1 MRQVHELHLISEDEY
16 NLYLSK
22 NEEYEKLIQAAEI
35 SYKQFELLQK
45 KISYSY
51 SIKYKKK
58 VSNMIVGHNIP
69 NKLLHRKD

>member
-58 VSNMIVGHNIP
+58 FPI
-69 NKLLHRKD
+69 

>member
-58 VSNMIVGHNIP
+58 SFQYDS
-69 NKLLHRKD
+69 RA